1 MQREFVYPATLTP
14 ASVYAPG
21 EHGFV
26 VSFRDLPEAITQGE
40 TIDEALR
47 EASDCLEE
55 AVANRTRHKMD
66 IPAPSPLAEGQYPIG
81 IRASVAVKAAL
92 AVAMREATVSNVSLA
107 ATLGKDEK
115 EIRRLLDP
123 SHSSKLTSIEDA
135 LLPLG
140 KRVRV
145 IVEDVTPEATAS

>member
-1 MQREFVYPATLTP
+1 MRLEFVYPATLTP
-14 ASVYAPG
+14 ASDHAPG
-21 EHGFV
+21 ETGFV

-40 TIDEALR
+40 TIEEALC
-47 EASDCLEE
+47 EAADCLEE
-55 AVANRTRHKMD
+55 AISNRTRRKMD
-66 IPAPSPLAEGQYPIG
+66 IPSPSPVAEGEHPVSVG
-81 IRASVAVKAAL
+81 ASVALKAAL

-123 SHSSKLTSIEDA
+123 GHSSKLSAMEDA
-135 LLPLG
+135 LRPLG

-145 IVEDVTPEATAS
+145 IVEDMAPYV